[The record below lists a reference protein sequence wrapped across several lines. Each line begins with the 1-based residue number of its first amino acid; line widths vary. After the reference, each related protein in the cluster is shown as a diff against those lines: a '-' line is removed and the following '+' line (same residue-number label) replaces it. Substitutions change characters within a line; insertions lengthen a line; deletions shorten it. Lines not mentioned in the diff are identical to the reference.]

1 MLSVNFP
8 KLLIDNQDVIQALF
22 VGECKKC
29 IAIAIACGKTRSEN
43 LNNLI
48 SAYLNINTIGNK
60 FDFPAEQVQGKSRHF
75 DNFKN

>member
-1 MLSVNFP
+1 MYSDCNCMR
-8 KLLIDNQDVIQALF
+8 KN
-22 VGECKKC
+22 
-29 IAIAIACGKTRSEN
+29 TRSEN

>member
-29 IAIAIACGKTRSEN
+29 IAIAIACGKTHEAK
-43 LNNLI
+43 I
-48 SAYLNINTIGNK
+48 
-60 FDFPAEQVQGKSRHF
+60 
-75 DNFKN
+75 

>member
-29 IAIAIACGKTRSEN
+29 IAIAIACGKIHEAK
-43 LNNLI
+43 I
-48 SAYLNINTIGNK
+48 
-60 FDFPAEQVQGKSRHF
+60 
-75 DNFKN
+75 